1 MKISVEVLVAAPIAK
16 VWESYTSPSDIVK
29 WNFASEDW
37 HTPSATVDLRVGG
50 IFSSRM
56 ESKDG
61 TEGFDF
67 EGVYTNIIEHELIEY
82 SFGDR
87 NAKVEFSNE
96 PTGVRVAVTFDAED
110 MNTADQQRAGWQ
122 AILDNFAAHVVSK

>member
-37 HTPSATVDLRVGG
+37 HTPNATVDLRVGG

-67 EGVYTNIIEHELIEY
+67 EGVYTNIIEHELIGY

-122 AILDNFAAHVVSK
+122 AILDNFAAHVVSE

>member
-122 AILDNFAAHVVSK
+122 AILDNFAAHVVSE

>member
-110 MNTADQQRAGWQ
+110 MNTADQQRAGWH
-122 AILDNFAAHVVSK
+122 AILDNFAAHVVSE

>member
-37 HTPSATVDLRVGG
+37 HTPNATVDLRVGG

-122 AILDNFAAHVVSK
+122 AILDNFAAHVVSE

>member
-37 HTPSATVDLRVGG
+37 HTPNATVDLRVGG

-110 MNTADQQRAGWQ
+110 RNTADQQRAGWQ
-122 AILDNFAAHVVSK
+122 AILDNFAAHVVSE

>member
-1 MKISVEVLVAAPIAK
+1 M
-16 VWESYTSPSDIVK
+16 K

-37 HTPSATVDLRVGG
+37 HTPNATVDLRVGG

-122 AILDNFAAHVVSK
+122 AILDNFAAHVVSE

>member
-37 HTPSATVDLRVGG
+37 HTPNATVDLRVGG

-110 MNTADQQRAGWQ
+110 MNTADQQRAGWH
-122 AILDNFAAHVVSK
+122 AILDNFAAHVVSE

>member
-37 HTPSATVDLRVGG
+37 HTPNATVDLRVGG

-122 AILDNFAAHVVSK
+122 AILDNFAAHLVSE

>member
-37 HTPSATVDLRVGG
+37 HAPSATVDLRVGG

-122 AILDNFAAHVVSK
+122 AILDNFAAHVVSE

>member
-37 HTPSATVDLRVGG
+37 HTPNATVDLRVGG

-67 EGVYTNIIEHELIEY
+67 EGV
-82 SFGDR
+82 
-87 NAKVEFSNE
+87 
-96 PTGVRVAVTFDAED
+96 
-110 MNTADQQRAGWQ
+110 
-122 AILDNFAAHVVSK
+122 